1 MELTDTVISTLVGVG
16 AASLV
21 GVLGLQV
28 RIWLRLQRV
37 PDDLEHLSDRVDA
50 IERMVFQGFTGRTGV

>member
-1 MELTDTVISTLVGVG
+1 MELTDTIISTLVGVG
-16 AASLV
+16 AAALV

-37 PDDLEHLSDRVDA
+37 PDDIDHLRERVDV
-50 IERMVFQGFTGRTGV
+50 IEPMVFQGFTGRSGV

>member
-1 MELTDTVISTLVGVG
+1 MELTDTIISTLVGVG
-16 AASLV
+16 AAALV

-37 PDDLEHLSDRVDA
+37 PDDIDHLRERVDV
-50 IERMVFQGFTGRTGV
+50 IERMFFQGFTGRSGV

>member
-1 MELTDTVISTLVGVG
+1 MELTDTIISTLVGVG
-16 AASLV
+16 AAALV

-37 PDDLEHLSDRVDA
+37 PDDIDHLRERVDV
-50 IERMVFQGFTGRTGV
+50 IERMVFQGCTGRSGV